1 MAENLFINNTGALRI
16 RNPNNRKSFCNTGDV
31 IIYIEKNAPIDWK
44 YKYHLKIN
52 LGLFN
57 MT

>member
-1 MAENLFINNTGALRI
+1 MAENLFINNTGALKI

-31 IIYIEKNAPIDWK
+31 IIYIETNAPIDWK

-52 LGLFN
+52 LE
-57 MT
+57 